1 MKVVMKPTMPFR
13 ARVRAFLLALCTWG
27 ALAACLSAVPGH
39 AVSVPA
45 LPDTSTNKLY
55 IGLGAG
61 FESGNGVKLGF
72 SRGRH
77 GAETGLGILYLGE
90 TGTLQ
95 YSYGLRYLYT
105 LYDGAYAWAGGAR
118 TGYRDRTDEASTF
131 STGGGIG
138 VIWKLGSMFRLM
150 LDSGWSAT
158 FDSDDPEDDAYRL
171 GPTVNMGVVYMW

>member
-1 MKVVMKPTMPFR
+1 MKPTMLFSTPLS
-13 ARVRAFLLALCTWG
+13 ATFLTVCTWVI
-27 ALAACLSAVPGH
+27 LVTCLMAPPTH
-39 AVSVPA
+39 AVTVPA

-77 GAETGLGILYLGE
+77 GAETVLGILYLGE

-95 YSYGLRYLYT
+95 YSYGLRYLYN
-105 LYDGAYAWAGGAR
+105 LYDGAYAWTGGAR
-118 TGYRDRTDEASTF
+118 TGYRDRTDQASMI
-131 STGGGIG
+131 SAGAGIG

-158 FDSDDPEDDAYRL
+158 FDSDDPEDDTYRL
-171 GPTVNMGVVYMW
+171 GPTINMGVVYMW

>member
-1 MKVVMKPTMPFR
+1 MSTAMNPTTPLITPLR
-13 ARVRAFLLALCTWG
+13 ASLLTFCAWV
-27 ALAACLSAVPGH
+27 ALAVCLVATPTH

-118 TGYRDRTDEASTF
+118 TGYRDRTDEASMI
-131 STGGGIG
+131 STGAGIG
-138 VIWKLGSMFRLM
+138 VLWKLGSMFRLM
-150 LDSGWSAT
+150 LDSGWSASFET
-158 FDSDDPEDDAYRL
+158 DDSEDDTYRL
-171 GPTVNMGVVYMW
+171 GPTVNMGLVYMW